1 MILCIFHIYIL
12 SNSFVWVLMST
23 YVSWKIGSTGCLCMC
38 VCMYVCMYLSTYLSI
53 LRNWLTQLWRLS
65 NPILRRVIF
74 FNQFTSLDAKSLIQ
88 NRSLTDTFR
97 IILTKYLST
106 LWSSHV
112 DKSNH
117 HSVSHK
123 WHINDFFIQVN
134 QISQLV
140 YIFKYFNI

>member
-1 MILCIFHIYIL
+1 MYFPYIYSLKFFCL
-12 SNSFVWVLMST
+12 SPYVYICVLKNWLNRMF
-23 YVSWKIGSTGCLCMC
+23 
-38 VCMYVCMYLSTYLSI
+38 MYVCMYLPTYLSI

-65 NPILRRVIF
+65 NPILRSVIF

-97 IILTKYLST
+97 IILTKYLSS

-134 QISQLV
+134 QISQHT
-140 YIFKYFNI
+140 YF

>member
-1 MILCIFHIYIL
+1 MYFPYIYSLKFFCL
-12 SNSFVWVLMST
+12 SPYVYICVLKNWLNRMF
-23 YVSWKIGSTGCLCMC
+23 
-38 VCMYVCMYLSTYLSI
+38 MYVCMYLSTYLSV

-97 IILTKYLST
+97 IILTKYLSS

-134 QISQLV
+134 QISQLIH
-140 YIFKYFNI
+140 IFKYFNI

>member
-1 MILCIFHIYIL
+1 MYFPYIYSQILLFESL
-12 SNSFVWVLMST
+12 
-23 YVSWKIGSTGCLCMC
+23 CLHMC
-38 VCMYVCMYLSTYLSI
+38 PEKLVQQDVYVCMYVCICLPSYSI
-53 LRNWLTQLWRLS
+53 LRNWLTQLWRLG

-88 NRSLTDTFR
+88 NRSRTETLK

-123 WHINDFFIQVN
+123 WHIDDFFIQVN
-134 QISQLV
+134 QVGQLIF
-140 YIFKYFNI
+140 IFKYFNI